1 MNLNV
6 SSFSL
11 LSLTLLLLFSPTVT
25 ADNITHAFEKY
36 SNFSTMSDLFTKTKL
51 TTLISKYQTI
61 TLLAVNNNNISSI
74 TNKSA
79 IELKNILMTHVILDY
94 YDELKLKGMKEKSIM
109 LTTLYQTTGL
119 GEEMNGFLNC
129 TKSKGR
135 VYFGSGVKGSPLNAE
150 YVTTLYHNP
159 FNLSIIQ
166 ISMPIVAPGLSLAV
180 LPPPPPPVPLAP
192 APAPSAMNAA
202 MAPSPSPMSGATPP
216 APAPGP
222 GDEDNASDSNV
233 PKLTPET
240 ETPEVDSPAPTPS
253 ADNEKIEAAD
263 KAGKTSSA
271 CKTRFSFEVVVLL
284 MKNMPGHNEK
294 RFCIC
299 LLQTMRDD

>member
-1 MNLNV
+1 MGLNA
-6 SSFSL
+6 SFSL
-11 LSLTLLLLFSPTVT
+11 LSLTLLLVFSPIVT

-51 TTLISKYQTI
+51 TLLISKYQTI
-61 TLLAVNNNNISSI
+61 TLLAVSNKAISSI

-135 VYFGSGVKGSPLNAE
+135 VYFGSGVKDSPLNAE

-159 FNLSIIQ
+159 FNLSIIH
-166 ISMPIVAPGLSLAV
+166 ISKPIVAPGLSLAV

-192 APAPSAMNAA
+192 APAPAPMEAA
-202 MAPSPSPMSGATPP
+202 MAPGPSPMNVAT

-222 GDEDNASDSNV
+222 GDEDNPSDAAV

-240 ETPEVDSPAPTPS
+240 ESPEVDSPAPTPS

-263 KAGKTSSA
+263 KAGKTSSS
-271 CKTRFSFEVVVLL
+271 CKARFSFEVVLL
-284 MKNMPGHNEK
+284 IVFFVSFAG
-294 RFCIC
+294 F
-299 LLQTMRDD
+299 

>member
-1 MNLNV
+1 
-6 SSFSL
+6 
-11 LSLTLLLLFSPTVT
+11 
-25 ADNITHAFEKY
+25 
-36 SNFSTMSDLFTKTKL
+36 MSDLFTKTKL

-61 TLLAVNNNNISSI
+61 TLLAVNNSAIVSI

-180 LPPPPPPVPLAP
+180 LPPPPPPVHLAP
-192 APAPSAMNAA
+192 APAPAPMDAA
-202 MAPSPSPMSGATPP
+202 MAPSPSPMRAPTPP

-222 GDEDNASDSNV
+222 DDEDNASDSNV

-271 CKTRFSFEVVVLL
+271 CKARFSVEVVLL
-284 MKNMPGHNEK
+284 LV
-294 RFCIC
+294 FFVSFVWF
-299 LLQTMRDD
+299 

>member
-74 TNKSA
+74 TKKSA

-166 ISMPIVAPGLSLAV
+166 ITMPIVAPGLSLAV

-192 APAPSAMNAA
+192 APAPS
-202 MAPSPSPMSGATPP
+202 SGATPP
-216 APAPGP
+216 APAPAPGP
-222 GDEDNASDSNV
+222 GNEDDASDSNV

-284 MKNMPGHNEK
+284 MV
-294 RFCIC
+294 FFVSFAWF
-299 LLQTMRDD
+299 

>member
-94 YDELKLKGMKEKSIM
+94 YDELKLKG
-109 LTTLYQTTGL
+109 
-119 GEEMNGFLNC
+119 
-129 TKSKGR
+129 
-135 VYFGSGVKGSPLNAE
+135 
-150 YVTTLYHNP
+150 
-159 FNLSIIQ
+159 
-166 ISMPIVAPGLSLAV
+166 
-180 LPPPPPPVPLAP
+180 
-192 APAPSAMNAA
+192 
-202 MAPSPSPMSGATPP
+202 
-216 APAPGP
+216 
-222 GDEDNASDSNV
+222 
-233 PKLTPET
+233 
-240 ETPEVDSPAPTPS
+240 
-253 ADNEKIEAAD
+253 
-263 KAGKTSSA
+263 
-271 CKTRFSFEVVVLL
+271 
-284 MKNMPGHNEK
+284 
-294 RFCIC
+294 
-299 LLQTMRDD
+299 

>member
-1 MNLNV
+1 MGLNA
-6 SSFSL
+6 SFSL
-11 LSLTLLLLFSPTVT
+11 LSLTLLLLFSTLVT

-36 SNFSTMSDLFTKTKL
+36 SNFSTMSDLFTSTKL

-61 TLLAVNNNNISSI
+61 TLLAVNNSAIGSI

-94 YDELKLKGMKEKSIM
+94 YDELKLKGMKETSMM

-192 APAPSAMNAA
+192 APAPSPAPSPMHAA
-202 MAPSPSPMSGATPP
+202 MAPGPSPISGATPS

-222 GDEDNASDSNV
+222 GDEDNVSDSND
-233 PKLTPET
+233 PKLTPEA

-271 CKTRFSFEVVVLL
+271 CKARFSFEVVLL
-284 MKNMPGHNEK
+284 LV
-294 RFCIC
+294 FFVSFAWF
-299 LLQTMRDD
+299 

>member
-1 MNLNV
+1 MNLNA
-6 SSFSL
+6 SFSL
-11 LSLTLLLLFSPTVT
+11 LSLTLLLVLSPLVT

-36 SNFSTMSDLFTKTKL
+36 SNFSTMSDLFTQTKL
-51 TTLISKYQTI
+51 TTLISTYQTI
-61 TLLAVNNNNISSI
+61 TILAVNNSAINSI

-94 YDELKLKGMKEKSIM
+94 YDELKFKDMKEKSMM

-135 VYFGSGVKGSPLNAE
+135 VCFGSGVKDSPLNAE

-159 FNLSIIQ
+159 FNLSIIH

-180 LPPPPPPVPLAP
+180 LPPPPPPVHLAP
-192 APAPSAMNAA
+192 TPAPSPAPSPSPMVAT
-202 MAPSPSPMSGATPP
+202 MAPSPSPMNVATPTALAP

-233 PKLTPET
+233 PKATPEI

-271 CKTRFSFEVVVLL
+271 CKACFSFEVVLL
-284 MKNMPGHNEK
+284 LV
-294 RFCIC
+294 FFVSFAWF
-299 LLQTMRDD
+299 

>member
-1 MNLNV
+1 MNLNA
-6 SSFSL
+6 SFSL
-11 LSLTLLLLFSPTVT
+11 LSLTLLLLFSPIVT

-36 SNFSTMSDLFTKTKL
+36 SNFSTMSELFTKTKL

-129 TKSKGR
+129 TKSKGK

-192 APAPSAMNAA
+192 APAPSPMDAA
-202 MAPSPSPMSGATPP
+202 MAPT
-216 APAPGP
+216 PGP

-284 MKNMPGHNEK
+284 IKNMPDHNGK

-299 LLQTMRDD
+299 LLQTMR

>member
-1 MNLNV
+1 MNLNA
-6 SSFSL
+6 SFSL
-11 LSLTLLLLFSPTVT
+11 LSLTLLLLFSPIVT

-36 SNFSTMSDLFTKTKL
+36 SNFSTMSELFTKTKL

-129 TKSKGR
+129 TKSKGK

-192 APAPSAMNAA
+192 APAPSPMDAA
-202 MAPSPSPMSGATPP
+202 MAPT
-216 APAPGP
+216 PGP

-284 MKNMPGHNEK
+284 IV
-294 RFCIC
+294 FFVSFAWF
-299 LLQTMRDD
+299 